1 MCRCRFRAG
10 HAEICLN
17 NQKQPL
23 KHQTHNIRNR
33 TAAGATIMIASR
45 VVTRLIDFGT
55 LVLLA
60 RLLSPEDFGLVAI
73 AMSVIMIV
81 EAVAELP
88 LGFALVALPSRSK
101 AHFETV
107 FTLQLIRGGA
117 LALVLIISSWPLALL
132 YHDTRLIGLIC
143 ALAFAP
149 VSRGLISPRIIEF
162 SINFNFWPNLIMD
175 VVGKLCALALSVGL
189 AWTTKSYWSLAAGT
203 IISPLAMMIVSYCYA
218 PHAPVLSLRK
228 WQDFSGYVR
237 WTTFGQ
243 TIRAFAWQM
252 DSLMLGRF
260 VNRAELGGFSMGAN
274 LATLP
279 GQVLV
284 DQMMNPLL
292 VAFSSVREDNSRL
305 IGAYQKSAIGVLTLG
320 LPIMVGMS
328 INADLIVRFAFGEKW
343 LEAGPILGW
352 LCWTIIPTF
361 LVGPISALAVSLERS
376 RVMTRLVIIELLIKL
391 PLMLVGIIYFG
402 ITGAIAARLAT
413 AWMIAGFSVVS
424 VRRLIGLRIRDQLSG
439 PWRPVMSAAIMMV
452 LVYAAKAWFVAR
464 PGFVP
469 LGVELGVIVAIGAF
483 VYAGSMFVLWNLAGR
498 PDGLESH
505 ALRLVTQGAQKV
517 FG

>member
-1 MCRCRFRAG
+1 MRRCKLGVR
-10 HAEICLN
+10 HAEIYLN
-17 NQKQPL
+17 EQKHPL
-23 KHQTHNIRNR
+23 NHQTHNIKNR
-33 TAAGATIMIASR
+33 TAAGATVMIASR

-60 RLLSPEDFGLVAI
+60 RLLSPGDFGLVAI

-88 LGFALVALPSRSK
+88 LGLALVALPTRSK
-101 AHFETV
+101 AHFQTV
-107 FTLQLIRGGA
+107 FTLQLIRGA
-117 LALVLIISSWPLALL
+117 VLAAVLIISSWPLALV
-132 YHDTRLIGLIC
+132 YHDPRLIGLIC

-149 VSRGLISPRIIEF
+149 ASRGLISPRIIEF
-162 SINFNFWPNLIMD
+162 SINFNFWPNLVMD
-175 VVGKLCALALSVGL
+175 VVGKLCALAVSVGL

-203 IISPLAMMIVSYCYA
+203 VISPVAMMVVSYCYA
-218 PHAPVLSLRK
+218 PHVPVLSLQR
-228 WQDFSGYVR
+228 WPDFSGYVR
-237 WTTFGQ
+237 WSMFGQ

-252 DSLMLGRF
+252 DSLTLGRF
-260 VNRAELGGFSMGAN
+260 VDRAELGGFSMGSN

-292 VAFSSVREDNSRL
+292 VAFSSVREDNLRL
-305 IGAYQKSAIGVLTLG
+305 IRAYQKSAIGIMTLG
-320 LPIMVGMS
+320 LPVMVGIS

-343 LEAGPILGW
+343 LGAGPVLGW
-352 LCWTIIPTF
+352 LCWTIIPTL
-361 LVGPISALAVSLERS
+361 LVGPIAALAVSLERS
-376 RVMTRLVIIELLIKL
+376 RVMTRLAIIELLIKL

-402 ITGAIAARLAT
+402 IPGAIAARLAT
-413 AWMIAGFSVVS
+413 AWMVAGFAVVS

-439 PWRPVMSAAIMMV
+439 PWRPVMSAAMMMV
-452 LVYAAKAWFVAR
+452 LVLAAKAWFVAR

-469 LGVELGVIVAIGAF
+469 LGVELGVIVAVGAF
-483 VYAGSMFVLWNLAGR
+483 VYAGSMFFLWNLAGR